1 MDCALAQTG
10 PNAVP
15 NRNASRDADMMPMV
29 PHHLLRPDQ
38 VGSRQP
44 LRLLLALVLSLV
56 CISAV
61 ACSGASDAPPDLRA
75 GRAFEAFAV
84 YWLGTHFEHWKLNAL
99 STPATRDGFVSLI
112 YGDCT
117 PHGGDEPSCTPPLEI
132 QISPLCAHLREVARN
147 PLWRHR
153 RVRGAPVGT
162 IDGAPVLFS
171 RGTQV
176 KVYRGENADAGA
188 PLRALRAL
196 RSLNRVSPVIRRA
209 GDIPRPPPGVLGRS
223 RPCPR

>member
-1 MDCALAQTG
+1 MIRAVLHRRSPDQGGPRRSVRLALAI
-10 PNAVP
+10 
-15 NRNASRDADMMPMV
+15 
-29 PHHLLRPDQ
+29 
-38 VGSRQP
+38 
-44 LRLLLALVLSLV
+44 VLSLACSSV
-56 CISAV
+56 L
-61 ACSGASDAPPDLRA
+61 ACSGASDRPQDLRS
-75 GRAFEAFAV
+75 GRAFDAFAV
-84 YWLGTHFEHWKLNAL
+84 YWLGARFEHWDLTTL
-99 STPATRDGFVSLI
+99 SLPATTDGFVSLI

-132 QISPLCAHLREVARN
+132 QISPLCAHLREVARD

-176 KVYRGENADAGA
+176 KVYRGEGADARA

-196 RSLNRVSPVIRRA
+196 RSLNSVSPVIRAA
-209 GDIPRPPPGVLGRS
+209 GSIPEPLPGVLRRS